1 MEKLHRWGPTFVLLN
16 SLGIVA
22 FALGGLLQPE
32 QFWEMLHITPI
43 HGVFTQVMAWY
54 LLIFGVGGLLVWRQP
69 ARHPIVVALI
79 GLEKVAPAILFPLL
93 TLQQDAHWFV
103 AATGVFDGIMAIL
116 LIGYGIWLYK
126 RFNRN

>member
-1 MEKLHRWGPTFVLLN
+1 MEKLHRWGPAFVLLN

-32 QFWEMLHITPI
+32 QFWTMLHITPI
-43 HGVFTQVMAWY
+43 HKVFTQVMAWY

-69 ARHPIVVALI
+69 ERHPIVVALI

-93 TLQQDAHWFV
+93 TLQQDAHWLV
-103 AATGVFDGIMAIL
+103 AATGIFDGTMAIL
-116 LIGYGIWLYK
+116 LIGYGFWLYK